1 MKVVK
6 HITVIL
12 AVLIIWPVSAHAL
25 AVGDKVPDY
34 SFSTLDGDRLSA
46 ADISGTNALMMVF
59 WATWCPHC
67 KEEIPGINKLHK
79 EYGPR
84 GLKVVG
90 VNVGINDSQKR
101 VKKYMKKYKIAYPV
115 AYDKG
120 SVVTKSFGVQG
131 TPTVIIID
139 RKGTMR
145 YRSHALP
152 GDLEKHFDSLMN

>member
-1 MKVVK
+1 MK
-6 HITVIL
+6 L
-12 AVLIIWPVSAHAL
+12 AKLIIILLLVLTIRPVSAHAL

-34 SFSTLDGDRLSA
+34 SFSTLDGGRVDA
-46 ADISGTNALMMVF
+46 ADISGTNAVMMVF

-67 KEEIPGINKLHK
+67 KEEIPDINKLHK
-79 EYGPR
+79 KYGPK

-90 VNVGINDSQKR
+90 VNVGVNDSAKR
-101 VKKYMKKYKIAYPV
+101 VKKYMKKYKIGYPV

-152 GDLEKHFDSLMN
+152 KDLGEHFDSLMN